1 MPKVKTKLVTWGE
14 VVDWARDL
22 SRKVEASGYRPDV
35 VVAIA
40 RGGFV
45 PARLIC
51 DFLLVENLVSLQS
64 QHWTEAAK
72 AEEKAIIKYPYTL
85 DLNGNKVLI
94 VDDIVDTGDSVLLA
108 REFIRSN
115 WNSSDI
121 RIAVLQWISP
131 VAKFKPDYYS
141 VEVREWVWFQYPW
154 TRLEDTFQ
162 FLKRL
167 LSEEGKHKKVWTYS
181 ELIGK
186 FREWYEI
193 DVGEKYYED
202 AVEWLVKKGVLEIEG
217 DHYILRTA

>member
-1 MPKVKTKLVTWGE
+1 MPRVKTKLVTWDE

-22 SRKVEASGYRPDV
+22 SKKVESSGYRPDV
-35 VVAIA
+35 IVAIA

-45 PARLIC
+45 PARLLC

-72 AEEKAIIKYPYTL
+72 VEEKAIIKYPYTL
-85 DLNGNKVLI
+85 DLNGSKVLI

-108 REFIRSN
+108 KEFIHKN
-115 WNSSDI
+115 WNPSDI

-141 VEVREWVWFQYPW
+141 IEVREWVWFQYPW

-162 FLKRL
+162 FFKRL

-181 ELIGK
+181 ELTEK

-193 DVGEKYYED
+193 DVGEKYYEN
-202 AVEWLVKKGVLEIEG
+202 AVEWLVKNGVLGIEG
-217 DHYILRTA
+217 DHYILRTV